1 MSKNQQRIRALSD
14 SFGTWYEDEEKLKS
28 GRMTGDLHPYTAMFS
43 PIRINRLTIKNRLVM
58 APMGNVNMAEETG
71 RPNAKMIE
79 YFTARAKGGVGLITS
94 GLVPVSHGIDPS
106 VTELDRLSYFPRID
120 RSRSNLAGWR
130 DLAERC
136 HAHGARFFI
145 QLTPGL
151 GRVGSPECLVNKFKL
166 PVSASWNPNFYIPAI
181 PCRPLSGR
189 KARKIIKNIG
199 QAAADAKAMTIDGVY
214 LHGHE
219 GYLLEQMTN
228 PAFNRRKIGAYADWK
243 RFGTDVVKEIRRR
256 TGDTYPV
263 MYRIDLSL
271 LLNETYGEKLASI
284 KSLKKFKNERT
295 VDQTLEYMQALVRAG
310 VDLFDVDL
318 GCYDNWWLPH
328 PPGSMAPGCYLEV
341 AQLVKEH
348 FASRGI
354 KSNAGEEVP
363 VVAVGKLGDPELAE
377 EALRDE
383 QCDMLMLG
391 RPLLADPEWPNKAFA
406 GRVAEITPCIGCHE
420 GCINEFVE
428 GGPPQCAVNPR
439 TGFEDLYNGSEL
451 APAER
456 AERAK
461 RAGLVGLVGQAGQA
475 GGVGKAERAE
485 RAGQVGRP
493 KKVAVVGGGPAG
505 IVCALSAARRGH
517 QVILYE
523 AREEI
528 GGMLVPGSRPAIKF
542 DITNYLNYLRH
553 EVEKAQKEFGLELL
567 TSTTPGTDELKKK
580 NFDVI
585 VHAVGSQQSRPPVPG
600 IEAENVVFA
609 VDVLRDPALI
619 GDSQNIVVVG
629 GGVVGCETAYFLSH
643 EKGRN
648 VTLVEMLPHFM
659 PGVCT
664 ANRGWLIHYL
674 EKQQVPLLNCT
685 RLKEVCEKEVL
696 LSRNISKTV
705 PDPYVTWAPILP
717 ENIENPFAKVIKEEL
732 QDQTVPAD
740 LVILAAGAH
749 PDESLYRELVHSNA
763 APDIRVIGDSF
774 ELGKILEA
782 TRSAYSVGVSI

>member
-14 SFGTWYEDEEKLKS
+14 SFGTWYEDKEKLKA
-28 GRMTGDLHPYTAMFS
+28 GRMTAHLHPYTAMFS
-43 PIRINRLTIKNRLVM
+43 PIRINRLSIKNRLVM
-58 APMGNVNMAEETG
+58 APMGNINMAEETG

-136 HAHGARFFI
+136 HVHGARFFI

-151 GRVGSPECLVNKFKL
+151 GRVGSPECMVNKLKM

-189 KARKIIKNIG
+189 QARKIIKNTG

-228 PAFNRRKIGAYADWK
+228 PAFNRRKIGAYSNWT
-243 RFGTDVVKEIRRR
+243 RFGTDLVREIRRR
-256 TGDTYPV
+256 TGDAYPI

-271 LLNETYGEKLASI
+271 LLNETYGEKLTTI
-284 KSLKKFKNERT
+284 KSLKKFRNERS

-348 FASRGI
+348 FAARGI
-354 KSNAGEEVP
+354 KSNAGQEVP
-363 VVAVGKLGDPELAE
+363 VVAVGKLGYPDLAE
-377 EALRDE
+377 QALRDE
-383 QCDMLMLG
+383 KCDMLMLG

-406 GRVAEITPCIGCHE
+406 GRVSDITPCIGCQE

-428 GGPPQCAVNPR
+428 GGHPQCAVNPR

-451 APAER
+451 SPAGQAGR
-456 AERAK
+456 A
-461 RAGLVGLVGQAGQA
+461 GQAGQ
-475 GGVGKAERAE
+475 
-485 RAGQVGRP
+485 P
-493 KKVAVVGGGPAG
+493 KNVAVIGGGPAG
-505 IVCALSAARRGH
+505 IICALTAVQRGH
-517 QVILYE
+517 QVRLYE
-523 AREEI
+523 AREEV
-528 GGMLVPGSRPAIKF
+528 GGMLIPGSQPAIKF
-542 DITNYLNYLRH
+542 DIINYLDYLRH
-553 EVEKAQKEFGLELL
+553 EVAKAHKQRGLKLR
-567 TSTTPGTDELKKK
+567 TYTAPGADELKKK

-600 IEAENVVFA
+600 IDAENVLFA
-609 VDVLRDPALI
+609 VDVLRNPALI

-629 GGVVGCETAYFLSH
+629 GGVVGCETAYFLSQ
-643 EKGRN
+643 EKGRK
-648 VTLVEMLPHFM
+648 VTVVEMLPHFM

-674 EKQQVPLLNCT
+674 EQQQVPLLNCT
-685 RLKEVCEKEVL
+685 RLKAVRGKEVL
-696 LSRNISKTV
+696 LSRNISRTV
-705 PDPYVTWAPILP
+705 PDPYVTWAPLLP

-740 LVILAAGAH
+740 LVILAAGAL
-749 PDESLYRELVHSNA
+749 PDESLYRELIRSNA
-763 APDIRVIGDSF
+763 ADDIRIIGDSF
-774 ELGKILEA
+774 EMGKILEA
-782 TRSAYSVGVSI
+782 TRAAYSVGVSI